1 MDVTLKEELV
11 LLDVE
16 AEDRFELLGKA
27 ADRLKEEG
35 YVKDSY
41 KDAVIA
47 REKVFATGLP
57 TLIGGIA
64 IPHTDV
70 EHVESPA
77 ICIARLKTP
86 VDFVIMGDDTE
97 TVPVDLIFMLAMK
110 EAHAQLT
117 LLQNLMGILQDEEAL
132 KLVKTSTDVKEI
144 ADFVVKRLSE
154 TKE

>member
-57 TLIGGIA
+57 TLIGGVA